1 MRILLADE
9 NFPLP
14 SVKELRVN
22 GHDVYAVAELDASIP
37 DELVIEKAIAEGRII
52 LTFDKDFGE
61 LVFKN
66 GYRPPAGIIFF
77 RWEHYQPH
85 EPGKFLNTVFE
96 NEKLTFDF
104 KITVIDEE
112 NIRQRSY

>member
-14 SVKELRVN
+14 SVKALRAN
-22 GHDVYAVAELDASIP
+22 GHDVYSVAELDASIS
-37 DELVIEKAIAEGRII
+37 DKRIL

-66 GYRPPAGIIFF
+66 GYRPPNGIIFF
-77 RWEHYQPH
+77 RWEHYQPE
-85 EPGKFLNTVFE
+85 EPGKFLITIFE
-96 NEKLTFDF
+96 KENLSFDF
-104 KITVIDEE
+104 KITVIDEDS
-112 NIRQRSY
+112 IRQRNY

>member
-14 SVKELRVN
+14 SVKALRAN
-22 GHDVYAVAELDASIP
+22 GHDVYSVVELDASIS
-37 DELVIEKAIAEGRII
+37 DEVVIEKAISEKRIL

-66 GYRPPAGIIFF
+66 GYRPPNGIIFF
-77 RWEHYQPH
+77 LWEHYQPE
-85 EPGKFLNTVFE
+85 EPGKFLITIFE
-96 NEKLTFDF
+96 KENLSFDF
-104 KITVIDEE
+104 KITVIDESS
-112 NIRQRSY
+112 IRQRNY